1 VLLLEGLMTDWG
13 VHRLDMVLV
22 GIEATVLMSVVP
34 MAEKLAFLNDAAETP
49 DTLTTVYDFGFIWE

>member
-1 VLLLEGLMTDWG
+1 MTDWG

-22 GIEATVLMSVVP
+22 GIKATVLMSVVP